1 MFNKKIT
8 EIIKGLFGPKK
19 STKYFTTIS
28 GSKTLAMLASF
39 KFGQTIL
46 KDIITTPGIPINIA
60 SYTKENNE
68 RENVL
73 TVLTEKDRDD
83 LFSVFFNRVLT
94 DSYNEGPGNLSAVM
108 DALVYL
114 QSRETPGIF
123 FFFFSVIYL
132 FYNNVN
138 TIIQNFYL
146 TMSRNS
152 HIFL

>member
-28 GSKTLAMLASF
+28 GSETLAMLASF
-39 KFGQTIL
+39 DIGQRVL
-46 KDIITTPGIPINIA
+46 KYIITTPSVPINIS

-73 TVLTEKDRDD
+73 TVLIENDRDD

-94 DSYNEGPGNLSAVM
+94 DSYNTGPGNLSAVM
-108 DALVYL
+108 DALLYL
-114 QSRETPGIF
+114 ESRGISGLF
-123 FFFFSVIYL
+123 FCFFCKLYFI
-132 FYNNVN
+132 NM
-138 TIIQNFYL
+138 L
-146 TMSRNS
+146 TLYM
-152 HIFL
+152 